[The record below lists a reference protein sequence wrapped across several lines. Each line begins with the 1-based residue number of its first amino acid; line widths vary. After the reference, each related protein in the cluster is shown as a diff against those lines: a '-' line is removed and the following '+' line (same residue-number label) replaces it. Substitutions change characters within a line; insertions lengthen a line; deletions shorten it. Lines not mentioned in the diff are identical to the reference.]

1 MNRETMKTFRAT
13 FLLSS
18 VLLSAAI
25 PLVAS
30 NVVTDWT
37 ALASTIIVKNGGK
50 TPGASAVWFAYTS
63 LAVYDAVNAITGQYR
78 PFYYHGVAPQSAS
91 VDAAAVAAA
100 HRVLSNYFPDQQND
114 LDARF
119 TASLSALGA
128 DPAARDA
135 GVAVGE
141 AAAAALIAARTGDGL
156 EANVPYVPGSG
167 PGVWIPTPPAFASAA
182 TPWLG
187 QMRPFTI
194 STAADF
200 RPDGPTPL
208 GSEPWKRDYNLTR
221 LLGGVNSTI
230 RSAAESEIGLFW
242 TEHTGQQYARA
253 FGYLADNYGLSVPDT
268 ARMMAMLW
276 TGFADAAMG
285 CFDAKYA
292 YGFWRPVTAIPAGG
306 GDSGLQADSAWAPL
320 GTTPNHPEYPAA
332 HGCIT
337 GAVSTLMAGYFG
349 TTKAHIVV
357 DSTAFQDG
365 LHTHTFED
373 TRDFMDEVFWARIY
387 AGFHYYHSLE
397 DGRQL
402 GETIAREILRTHFGL
417 QQSGLESSIPGKVAK

>member
-1 MNRETMKTFRAT
+1 MRIFRTTF
-13 FLLSS
+13 FLSNA
-18 VLLSAAI
+18 LLAI
-25 PLVAS
+25 PLAAS

-37 ALASTIIVKNGGK
+37 TIASTTIVKNGGK
-50 TPGASAVWFAYTS
+50 GAGASAVWFAYTS

-78 PFYYHGVAPQSAS
+78 PFYYHGSAAPDAS
-91 VDAAAVAAA
+91 VEAAAAAAA
-100 HRVLSNYFPDQQND
+100 HRILVNYFPAQQTD
-114 LDARF
+114 LDTQFA
-119 TASLSALGA
+119 ASLATIGAGASAQA
-128 DPAARDA
+128 A
-135 GVAVGE
+135 GVAAGE

-156 EANVPYVPGSG
+156 EASVTYVPGSG

-187 QMRPFTI
+187 QMRPFTMA
-194 STAADF
+194 TAADF

-221 LLGGVNSTI
+221 LLGGMNSNM
-230 RSAAESEIGLFW
+230 RSAAESEVAVFW
-242 TEHTGQQYARA
+242 TEHTGQQYARV
-253 FGYLADNYGLSVPDT
+253 FGYLANNYGLSVPDT

-276 TGFADAAMG
+276 TAYADAIVG
-285 CFDAKYA
+285 CFEAKYT
-292 YGFWRPVTAIPAGG
+292 YSFWRPVTAIPAGG
-306 GDSGLQADSAWAPL
+306 ASSDLQADAAWLPL

-337 GAVSTLMAGYFG
+337 GAVTTMIAGYFG
-349 TTKAHIVV
+349 STRIHIVV
-357 DSTAFQDG
+357 DSKAFQEG

-397 DGRQL
+397 DGRAL
-402 GETIAREILRTHFGL
+402 GTTIAHELLRAHFGL
-417 QQSGLESSIPGKVAK
+417 QGSPRETSLALEVGSSR